1 MSLLIDRADREE
13 EAVAGIEAECLSR
26 DQLLLAGMGKGYAL
40 AIEVFAYGASSYHKV
55 VDLASLG
62 LLELDLYALHGVAV
76 GGEAPR

>member
-26 DQLLLAGMGKGYAL
+26 DQLLPGMGKGYAL

-55 VDLASLG
+55 VDVAFLG